1 MTQKKKISFKPKE
14 TIAAISNLLAVN
26 VITANGGSQEIAKTA
41 GSFVEK
47 AMKSFEIKE
56 TISSKME
63 SAIQSAVWE
72 TMDSEEFEI
81 SGDCVNQLTDELF
94 SDENVLDYLETE
106 ECYALLQKKIRFI
119 CSESEECDLQTLP
132 VETIAERIVINLE
145 KQILVSHELTG
156 QQTLR
161 SIKALSAEIMENQ
174 VLLQEIRELLK
185 KGNEEKQELTKFIV
199 EANEVLGKSQ
209 NKMRVYSWDELEFKP
224 LYVIPSMREEYSP
237 FVFPSGI
244 TGSGTIMTIQD
255 YLSKMVHFYRNEHS
269 STEWKNIFDEKEGE
283 SMQRNPKTLEERTAD
298 VSNLFKYSNIVYV
311 VGGAGYGKSLF
322 LTNLCVSPQ
331 ILKGFEKKPL
341 LVIRGDIK
349 RMIREDGSLRTM
361 RAFLEACFTEES
373 LKASEEVCKNFLKR
387 CLEEGR
393 CLILLDALDEV
404 GSDKRDKLHNLIVE
418 YFEKT
423 YPNNK
428 VCITSRDRGFIPRE
442 HISCYHIEPI
452 NRSEVEEYVDH
463 FIALRKF
470 DASAKADF
478 IDKASALIDKDFVK
492 GFLTLSLLMA
502 IYRAEQDLPTSKYL
516 LYEKCFDYIATTRE
530 KLKDP
535 QKDSDNGKG
544 YEWSWLLK
552 LMTDA
557 SFMELAR
564 LGLPNN
570 SDISKEKI
578 VELLLGL
585 FERRFESSLECKM
598 AIETFLKFCADRTE
612 VFVPSP
618 VSNMEYRFFHRS
630 FYEYFYA
637 KYIESRTRTVEE
649 TYEEL
654 KRFDVDSEVFELLV
668 TIYERRN
675 PMYLEDLMDYL
686 FEMTGKK
693 NTVSEGECCM
703 KVLVM
708 ILQVIDHTKSI
719 QRFIDLVLEKGD
731 DVSACSGTLSFGL
744 FSNIFMRQPDY
755 LKQKMKEHEQLLS
768 KTIPSRLL
776 KNIVINHKA
785 YVEAEP
791 WTLRGYDAEAV
802 NRSQGF
808 TYPRL
813 LIFMENKEDYMKKC
827 FEKFRNRTHLIGV
840 EKLQHKEVA
849 AVLHFAETMK
859 DYKEED
865 KIRLLYW
872 MLRQDF

>member
-1 MTQKKKISFKPKE
+1 MAQKKKILFKSKE
-14 TIAAISNLLAVN
+14 IIATISNLMAVN
-26 VITANGGSQEIAKTA
+26 AITSQGGSREIAELA
-41 GSFVEK
+41 GTFVEK
-47 AMKSFEIKE
+47 TIKAFEVRE
-56 TISSKME
+56 TLVTKLEISIE
-63 SAIQSAVWE
+63 DAVWE
-72 TMDSEEFEI
+72 TMDSEGFEI
-81 SGDCVNQLTDELF
+81 PNECVSRLAEELF
-94 SDENVLDYLETE
+94 KDENLLAYLETE
-106 ECYALLQKKIRFI
+106 ECYEILQKKIRSI
-119 CSESEECDLQTLP
+119 CNEYEECDPETLP
-132 VETIAERIVINLE
+132 VEIIAEKIIVNLE
-145 KQILVSHELTG
+145 KNILANHELTG

-161 SIKALSAEIMENQ
+161 SVKALSEEIMNNQ
-174 VLLQEIRELLK
+174 ELLK
-185 KGNEEKQELTKFIV
+185 EIRDLLRKENQEKQELTQFIT
-199 EANEVLGKSQ
+199 EANEVLGKNQ

-224 LYVIPSMREEYSP
+224 LYVIPSMREEYTPYLFLSGLP
-237 FVFPSGI
+237 GNGKSTYIPS
-244 TGSGTIMTIQD
+244 
-255 YLSKMVHFYRNEHS
+255 YFAKMLEFTMNEQNN
-269 STEWKNIFDEKEGE
+269 TEWRSVFKENEEKPQIPQ
-283 SMQRNPKTLEERTAD
+283 SLSERVAK

-322 LTNLCVSPQ
+322 LTNLCVNPQ
-331 ILKGFEKKPL
+331 ILKDFEKNPL
-341 LVIRGDIK
+341 LIIRGDIK
-349 RMIREDGSLRTM
+349 RMIREDGSLRSM
-361 RAFLEACFTEES
+361 MEFLESCFTEES
-373 LKASEEVCKNFLKR
+373 LKNSEEVCKDFLKR

-423 YPNNK
+423 YPDNK

-442 HISCYHIEPI
+442 HINCYHIEPI
-452 NRSEVEEYVDH
+452 MIEEVEEYVDH
-463 FIALRKF
+463 FIELHKF
-470 DASAKADF
+470 DASAKTDF
-478 IDKASALIDKDFVK
+478 VNKASILIEKDFVK

-598 AIETFLKFCADRTE
+598 AIETFLKFCADRTK